1 MEAGRLTPP
10 EPIRNIRH
18 PFREARPVASYDFRC
33 TSCDHAFTR
42 HLPMRDL
49 GRVKVTCPS
58 CGSPK
63 VERVLTAFY
72 AKTIR
77 KS

>member
-1 MEAGRLTPP
+1 M
-10 EPIRNIRH
+10 
-18 PFREARPVASYDFRC
+18 ASYDYRC
-33 TSCDHAFTR
+33 TACDHAFTR

-49 GRVKVTCPS
+49 GRVKVTCPA
-58 CGSPK
+58 CGSAK
-63 VERVLTAFY
+63 VERVFTPFY

>member
-1 MEAGRLTPP
+1 MTPLG
-10 EPIRNIRH
+10 PIRNIRH
-18 PFREARPVASYDFRC
+18 PARKARPVASYDYRC

-49 GRVKVTCPS
+49 GRVKVTCPA
-58 CGSPK
+58 CGSAK
-63 VERVLTAFY
+63 VERVFTPFY

>member
-1 MEAGRLTPP
+1 
-10 EPIRNIRH
+10 
-18 PFREARPVASYDFRC
+18 VASYDFHC
-33 TSCDHAFTR
+33 TACDHSFTR

-49 GRVKVTCPS
+49 GHVVVTCPA

-63 VERVLTAFY
+63 VERVFSPFY

>member
-1 MEAGRLTPP
+1 M
-10 EPIRNIRH
+10 
-18 PFREARPVASYDFRC
+18 ASYDFRC

>member
-1 MEAGRLTPP
+1 
-10 EPIRNIRH
+10 
-18 PFREARPVASYDFRC
+18 
-33 TSCDHAFTR
+33 
-42 HLPMRDL
+42 MRDL
-49 GRVKVTCPS
+49 GRVKVTCPN

-63 VERVLTAFY
+63 VERVFVPFY

>member
-1 MEAGRLTPP
+1 M
-10 EPIRNIRH
+10 
-18 PFREARPVASYDFRC
+18 ASYDFHC
-33 TSCDHAFTR
+33 AACDHSFTR
-42 HLPMRDL
+42 VLPMRDL
-49 GRVKVTCPS
+49 GRVKVACPS

-63 VERVLTAFY
+63 VERVFAAFY